1 MDRIGTGIRSNFA
14 KSRETHSM
22 QCITPYI
29 SREYEA
35 AVFTPA
41 TYSMYYECGRF
52 IGVCHN
58 PSQEED
64 NWEIVIAAFCVK
76 KHKKKVACH
85 LSKNKSFFICTLC
98 CSNVTKLGEFV
109 SSVIVL

>member
-1 MDRIGTGIRSNFA
+1 
-14 KSRETHSM
+14 M
-22 QCITPYI
+22 QCITLYI

-85 LSKNKSFFICTLC
+85 LSKNTHKSFFIYTLC
-98 CSNVTKLGEFV
+98 
-109 SSVIVL
+109 SSVTMLNEFGS